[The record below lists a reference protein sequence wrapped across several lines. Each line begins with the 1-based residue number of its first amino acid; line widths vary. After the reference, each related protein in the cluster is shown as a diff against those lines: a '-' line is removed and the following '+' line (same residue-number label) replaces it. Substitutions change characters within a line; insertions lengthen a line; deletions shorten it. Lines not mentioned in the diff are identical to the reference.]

1 MDLHPSLWF
10 LSITAVL
17 FILLRRWRSFRPRSN
32 GLPLP
37 PGPRP
42 LPIIGNVLDIPTTA
56 MPAKFR
62 DLSAKYGDIM
72 HLSAFGQ
79 PMIVLGSHEAAIDLL
94 EKRSTNYSSRPD
106 NPMVD
111 IAGFSWA
118 LTLQPYGTWWR
129 RHRKAM
135 HQYFNQ
141 SVMQQYKPSLQL
153 EAHRLTRRLIE
164 HPADFLHHIRHLFGS
179 AIMRVSYGI
188 EVDEES
194 VDYLKIAEDVLALF
208 SDIFVPGKYLVE
220 TFPILRHV
228 PDWMP
233 GAAFKRNGKAWKTVT
248 SKIVE
253 IPWMTTKEALAKG
266 IAKPSMAAGLMENV
280 SRTQGQEAADAEE
293 VHKNATAVAYA
304 GGADTV
310 DILPLCTLSTV
321 ESFFLAMASYPEVQK
336 KAQAELEAVVGPQ
349 RLPEFSD
356 RDSLPYVNALMKELL
371 RWRSVVPVGV
381 PHCSLE
387 DDEYRGYFIPKGSVV
402 IANIWAISNDPKVY
416 ADPETLKPERFLKD
430 GQLRFD
436 VRDPATISFGY
447 GRRICPGRHFA
458 DTALFIVVSTVLHT
472 LSITAPVDEFGRQVK
487 LSGKMTHGL
496 LSYPEP
502 FECVIKPRSPEAE
515 ELIRASLQS

>member
-1 MDLHPSLWF
+1 MSPMDLHPALWY
-10 LSITAVL
+10 LSITVAL
-17 FILLRRWRSFRPRSN
+17 FISLHRWWTFRSRSN

-42 LPIIGNVLDIPTTA
+42 LPIIGNALDIPKTA
-56 MPAKFR
+56 MAAKFR
-62 DLSAKYGDIM
+62 DLSAIYGDILY
-72 HLSAFGQ
+72 LSAFGK

-94 EKRSTNYSSRPD
+94 EKRSANYSTRPH

-118 LTLQPYGTWWR
+118 LTLQPYGMWWR

-135 HQYFNQ
+135 HQYFNPN
-141 SVMQQYKPSLQL
+141 VMQRYEPSLQL

-164 HPADFLHHIRHLFGS
+164 HPADFLHHIRHFFGS

-188 EVDEES
+188 EVDDES

-233 GAAFKRNGKAWKTVT
+233 GAAFKRKRTTWKRVN
-248 SKIVE
+248 SHLVE
-253 IPWMTTKEALAKG
+253 VPWMTTKEALAQG
-266 IAKPSMAAGLMENV
+266 IAKPSMAAGLMEN
-280 SRTQGQEAADAEE
+280 QGQEAPDEEE
-293 VHKNATAVAYA
+293 VHKNATAVGYA
-304 GGADTV
+304 GGADT
-310 DILPLCTLSTV
+310 TLSTV
-321 ESFFLAMASYPEVQK
+321 ESFFLAMASCPEAQK

-381 PHCSLE
+381 PHCSIE

-416 ADPETLKPERFLKD
+416 ADPETFKPERFLKD
-430 GQLRFD
+430 GQLRSD

-458 DTALFIVVSTVLHT
+458 DSALFIIVSTVLHT

-502 FECVIKPRSPEAE
+502 FECVMKPRSPEAGA
-515 ELIRASLQS
+515 LIRVSLQS